1 MKSLLGFF
9 KRFRAGLI
17 THVVV
22 LLWPFAGYFF
32 GIIEKEANVLGFALA
47 YTINGL
53 LVFDFISAFIVA
65 GIIALAGE
73 NPVPKKPR
81 DFFLGFA
88 VSGGLLFILLMAI
101 VVVARA
107 IRYV

>member
-1 MKSLLGFF
+1 MKALLGFF
-9 KRFRAGLI
+9 KRFRVGLI

-22 LLWPFAGYFF
+22 LLWLFAGYLF
-32 GIIEKEANVLGFALA
+32 GTIEREGYALMFKLA

-53 LVFDFISAFIVA
+53 LVFDFMSAFIAA

-73 NPVPKKPR
+73 NPAPKKSR

-88 VSGGLLFILLMAI
+88 VSGGLLVILLMALG
-101 VVVARA
+101 VVTRA
-107 IRYV
+107 IS